1 MSCCRDQSSGCTWVA
16 AVLVALLLHHV
27 SFAFAAEKSEE
38 PFRIGVLNEARG
50 SNHPTVEGL
59 KAGLREL
66 GFEEGREVVF
76 DIRFTQG
83 DPKAILGDA
92 EQLVKRGMNVIFTSS
107 EAPTRAVKA
116 ATQTIPI
123 VFTLIGDPVASGI
136 VESLARPGANVTGI
150 SSLATPLAGKRLEI
164 LRMLAPTVRRVWA
177 IHDAGDPASIAAVKN
192 AAVVA
197 TKLGI
202 TLLPR
207 GVSSRAELA
216 QTIRSVQPGD
226 GLLAPDAGVLE
237 VPQLLLEASLAS
249 RAPAVFSAS
258 LYVGHGGLVSY
269 GADYYAQ
276 GFQAAR
282 LVARI
287 LRGTPPQDLPVEGS
301 NRIDLAVNLK
311 TAGTFGITVPTKVL
325 LRANTLRR

>member
-1 MSCCRDQSSGCTWVA
+1 M
-16 AVLVALLLHHV
+16 LVALLFCQV
-27 SFAFAAEKSEE
+27 SFAFAAEQREE

-50 SNHPTVEGL
+50 ANHPTVEGL

-66 GFEEGREVVF
+66 GFDEGRNVVF

-83 DPKAILGDA
+83 DLKAIQADA
-92 EQLVKRGMNVIFTSS
+92 EQLVKSGMHVIFTSN
-107 EAPTRAVKA
+107 EAPTRAVKT

-164 LRMLAPTVRRVWA
+164 LRMLSPTVRRVWA
-177 IHDAGDPASIAAVKN
+177 IHDARDAASIAAVKN
-192 AAVVA
+192 ADQAA
-197 TKLGI
+197 GKLGI
-202 TLLPR
+202 TLLPQP
-207 GVSSRAELA
+207 VSSKAELEHA
-216 QTIRSVQPGD
+216 LRNVQPGD

-237 VPQLLLEASLAS
+237 VPQLVLEASLALH
-249 RAPAVFSAS
+249 APAVFSAS

-276 GFQAAR
+276 GIQAAR

-287 LRGTPPQDLPVEGS
+287 LRGTHPQNLPVEGS

-311 TAGTFGITVPTKVL
+311 TAGMFGITVPTKVL
-325 LRANTLRR
+325 LRANALRR